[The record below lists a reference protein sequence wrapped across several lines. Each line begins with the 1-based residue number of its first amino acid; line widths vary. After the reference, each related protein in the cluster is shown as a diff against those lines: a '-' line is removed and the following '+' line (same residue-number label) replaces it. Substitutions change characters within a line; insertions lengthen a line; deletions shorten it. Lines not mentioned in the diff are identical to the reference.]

1 MNLTEINGTDH
12 LKLNTTCFQ
21 LQILGVV
28 CLCLGLCGIMFN
40 SVLLYICLCRKE
52 MRNSINSF
60 MIVLT
65 FLNLVGCLTEMPF
78 IVISNFSCRYFLLN
92 FNSLFDDVNKF
103 PQLRWPFGKIGCDL
117 TATLMFFIG
126 CTSVYM
132 LVAISLQRYY
142 IIRKPLNIKKI
153 TKKATLIVIGIC
165 CASGLIWSLL
175 PLFGWSSYVLEG
187 SLTSCGPD
195 FHSKTFNNLS
205 FNITLFL
212 TVFVIPFCIIAVTS
226 FKLYIKVMNYL

>member
-1 MNLTEINGTDH
+1 M
-12 LKLNTTCFQ
+12 
-21 LQILGVV
+21 
-28 CLCLGLCGIMFN
+28 
-40 SVLLYICLCRKE
+40 
-52 MRNSINSF
+52 
-60 MIVLT
+60 
-65 FLNLVGCLTEMPF
+65 
-78 IVISNFSCRYFLLN
+78 LN
-92 FNSLFDDVNKF
+92 FNSSFDDVNIVL
-103 PQLRWPFGKIGCDL
+103 QLRWPFGKIGCDL

-153 TKKATLIVIGIC
+153 TKKTTLIVISIS
-165 CASGLIWSLL
+165 CAIGLIWSLL
-175 PLFGWSSYVLEG
+175 PLFGWSRFVLEG